1 MNSEAQQNSH
11 SSAKILRLEANQ
23 RAGLVESGAMSD
35 NPRMGAEIIELRTP
49 RGLQSAD
56 ALLEAVTV
64 RCVEDIHDAAVALN
78 AIAQERGMRVCTC
91 DDISSKEPMIDAD
104 GTILNADIF
113 GWIEDGKRW
122 WEDHRL
128 ALHSPLPRACRYE
141 SEPFWVNERG
151 FYGVWRNSYLEEIDL
166 HDFSKRSLCAAGI
179 VVPVHLPFG
188 QISANSFVPADPLQD
203 DMAREFAEYGALLG
217 QVMRRFIAG
226 YVQAQ
231 RTKRRIPTNC
241 VLSKREVECLRWAA
255 IGKTDM
261 EISMILGRSHATIR
275 YHIHR
280 AGEKLDAV
288 NRAQAIFKAG
298 QLGYL
303 GASE

>member
-1 MNSEAQQNSH
+1 MA
-11 SSAKILRLEANQ
+11 SS
-23 RAGLVESGAMSD
+23 VV
-35 NPRMGAEIIELRTP
+35 ELRTP
-49 RGLQSAD
+49 RNLTPLSA
-56 ALLEAVTV
+56 LVEEVTV
-64 RCVEDIHDAAVALN
+64 RSIEDIHDAALALKR
-78 AIAQERGMRVCTC
+78 IAEERGLRVCTC
-91 DDISSKEPMIDAD
+91 DDISSKEPMVDAE
-104 GTILNADIF
+104 GTILNGDVF
-113 GWIEDGKRW
+113 GWLEDGKRW

-128 ALHSPLPRACRYE
+128 ALYSPLPRACRYE
-141 SEPFWVNERG
+141 SEPFWVNSEG
-151 FYGVWRNSYLEEIDL
+151 FHGHWRNSYLEEIDL
-166 HDFSKRSLCAAGI
+166 HDFGKRSLCEAAI

-188 QISANSFVPADPLQD
+188 QISANSFVPVDTSCRDLSD
-203 DMAREFAEYGALLG
+203 VFEEHGALLG

-226 YVQAQ
+226 YVQSM
-231 RTKRRIPTNC
+231 RTKRRIPSNC

-261 EISMILGRSHATIR
+261 EISMILDRSHATIR

-280 AGEKLDAV
+280 AGEKLNSV

>member
-1 MNSEAQQNSH
+1 
-11 SSAKILRLEANQ
+11 
-23 RAGLVESGAMSD
+23 
-35 NPRMGAEIIELRTP
+35 MGAEVIPLPT
-49 RGLQSAD
+49 SAGRESID
-56 ALLEAVTV
+56 NIVDAVTV
-64 RCVEDIHDAAVALN
+64 RCIDDIHDAAVALKN
-78 AIAQERGMRVCTC
+78 LAEERGLRVALCE
-91 DDISSKEPMIDAD
+91 DISSKDTMVDGD
-104 GTILNADIF
+104 GTIINADIF

-141 SEPFWVNERG
+141 SEPFWANAEG
-151 FYGVWRNSYLEEIDL
+151 FYGLWPNKYLEEIDL
-166 HDFSKRSLCAAGI
+166 RNFAKASLCNAAI

-188 QISANSFVPADPLQD
+188 QISANSFVSFDEERTDLSE
-203 DMAREFAEYGALLG
+203 EFAEHAEVLALAT
-217 QVMRRFIAG
+217 RRFIAG
-226 YVQAQ
+226 YVQAM
-231 RTKRRIPTNC
+231 RAKRRIPSDC

-261 EISMILGRSHATIR
+261 EVSMILERSHATIR

-303 GASE
+303 GASD

>member
-1 MNSEAQQNSH
+1 MA
-11 SSAKILRLEANQ
+11 AKVIELRATRDRLPLES
-23 RAGLVESGAMSD
+23 LVES
-35 NPRMGAEIIELRTP
+35 
-49 RGLQSAD
+49 
-56 ALLEAVTV
+56 VTV
-64 RCVEDIHDAAVALN
+64 RCIEDIYDAAVALRD
-78 AIAQERGMRVCTC
+78 IAEERGLRVCTC
-91 DDISSKEPMIDAD
+91 DDISSKEPMTDGD
-104 GTILNADIF
+104 GTILNADVF
-113 GWIEDGKRW
+113 GWLEEGRRW

-141 SEPFWVNERG
+141 SEPFWVNSEG
-151 FYGVWRNSYLEEIDL
+151 FYSLWHNTYLDEIEL
-166 HDFSKRSLCAAGI
+166 HDFSKRSLCEAAI
-179 VVPVHLPFG
+179 VIPVHLPFG
-188 QISANSFVPADPLQD
+188 QISANSFVPIDRHQTDLSQ
-203 DMAREFAEYGALLG
+203 EFSEHGELLG
-217 QVMRRFIAG
+217 LVMRRFIAG
-226 YVQAQ
+226 YVQAM

-261 EISMILGRSHATIR
+261 EISMILNRSHATIR

-280 AGEKLDAV
+280 AGEKLNAV

>member
-1 MNSEAQQNSH
+1 MIEQSCDFGPAR
-11 SSAKILRLEANQ
+11 ARLGPH
-23 RAGLVESGAMSD
+23 RARALVESNAIGDTLPMTAGIVELHA
-35 NPRMGAEIIELRTP
+35 PRTSP
-49 RGLQSAD
+49 NDPSW
-56 ALLEAVTV
+56 LESVTV
-64 RCVEDIHDAAVALN
+64 RCIDDIHDAAVALKT
-78 AIAQERGMRVCTC
+78 IAEERGLRVCTC

-113 GWIEDGKRW
+113 GWVEDGKRW

-141 SEPFWVNERG
+141 SEPFWVNGDG
-151 FYGVWRNSYLEEIDL
+151 FFSVWPNSYLDEIDL
-166 HDFSKRSLCAAGI
+166 HDFSKRSLCEAAI

-188 QISANSFVPADPLQD
+188 QISANSFVPIDSRQRDLSA
-203 DMAREFAEYGALLG
+203 EFAQHGALLG

-226 YVQAQ
+226 YVQAM

-303 GASE
+303 GASG

>member
-1 MNSEAQQNSH
+1 
-11 SSAKILRLEANQ
+11 
-23 RAGLVESGAMSD
+23 
-35 NPRMGAEIIELRTP
+35 MGADVVELRQP
-49 RGLQSAD
+49 RGREPIGE
-56 ALLEAVTV
+56 LLEAVTV
-64 RCVEDIHDAAVALN
+64 RCVEDIHDAAVALRD
-78 AIAQERGMRVCTC
+78 IGEERGLRVCTC

-113 GWIEDGKRW
+113 GWVEDGKRW

-141 SEPFWVNERG
+141 SEPFWANAEG
-151 FYGVWRNSYLEEIDL
+151 FFGMWRNPYLEELDV
-166 HDFSKRSLCAAGI
+166 HDFSKRALCEAAI
-179 VVPVHLPFG
+179 VIPVHLPFG
-188 QISANSFVPADPLQD
+188 QISANSFVPIDTKKTDLS
-203 DMAREFAEYGALLG
+203 REFAEHGALLG
-217 QVMRRFIAG
+217 VVMKRFMAG
-226 YVQAQ
+226 YVQAM
-231 RTKRRIPTNC
+231 RTKRWIPTNC